1 VVRRKLITW
10 SRANGQKALN
20 EVMEGAIRVAA
31 GTGIRVQ
38 HEKKE
43 SLAHFVRKWAFIDG
57 QRSVG
62 RFTVVSSA
70 NQASYQGTFILA
82 LSSFAVFFLLL
93 DYHSLLLG
101 SFWSVSP
108 SRPYN

>member
-1 VVRRKLITW
+1 MVRRKLITW

-70 NQASYQGTFILA
+70 NQASYQGTFPA
-82 LSSFAVFFLLL
+82 LFPCIC
-93 DYHSLLLG
+93 LLLG
-101 SFWSVSP
+101 YHSCSWARSGL
-108 SRPYN
+108 SRLPGPYN